1 METLLSTAI
10 HFTTNMDIPLTPT
23 GPHAAIPTR
32 NAQEQFLARL
42 WDRLWYR
49 YRQRVPVV
57 QLYEQIVQG
66 HHGTFVND
74 HVAFRTFA
82 NQQPWT
88 GIASL
93 SRIFEALGYVPA
105 GLYSFPDK
113 HLQAIHFQHP
123 RGEFPKLFVSEL
135 QVWRLPEPAQQI
147 VEQALTD
154 HRSGP
159 TRQLLTAL
167 HQLES
172 LEDLPAESYW
182 HAWLSDCVGLV
193 EELPWDLPDVED
205 LQTLNSIS
213 QYAAWVLVHGY
224 NVNHFTALINS
235 HGVEE
240 LQDIDR
246 TVQALRGAGAEMKDE
261 IEGAPGSK
269 LRQTATQ
276 AALVDVAVRRDG
288 ESNTIPW
295 TYAYF
300 ELAER
305 GEVLHPDSG
314 KLERFEGFLGPQATQ
329 LFEMT
334 KRKET

>member
-1 METLLSTAI
+1 
-10 HFTTNMDIPLTPT
+10 MDIPIAPT
-23 GPHAAIPTR
+23 GPHAAIPAR

-49 YRQRVPVV
+49 YRQRVPAVDV
-57 QLYEQIVQG
+57 YEKLVRRFQ
-66 HHGTFVND
+66 GTFVND

-93 SRIFEALGYVPA
+93 SRVFEALGYVPA

-113 HLQAIHFQHP
+113 HLQATHFQHP
-123 RGEFPKLFVSEL
+123 HPEFPKLFVSEL
-135 QVWRLPEPAQQI
+135 QVWRLPEPGQQI
-147 VEQALTD
+147 VERTLAD
-154 HRSGP
+154 HRTGP
-159 TRQLLTAL
+159 TRQLLAAL
-167 HQLES
+167 QSLEQ

-182 HAWLSDCVGLV
+182 HAWLSDCVGLI
-193 EELPWDLPDVED
+193 ETLPWSVPDMED
-205 LQTLNSIS
+205 LNTLNSIS

-235 HGVEE
+235 HGVQE
-240 LQDIDR
+240 LQDIER
-246 TVQALRGAGAEMKDE
+246 TVQALRDAGVEMKAE

-269 LRQTATQ
+269 LRQTATN
-276 AALVDVAVRRDG
+276 AALVDVEVHRNG
-288 ESNTIPW
+288 EREQVPW

-305 GEVLHPDSG
+305 GEVPHADTG

-334 KRKET
+334 KRKE

>member
-1 METLLSTAI
+1 MQLA
-10 HFTTNMDIPLTPT
+10 MDIPLAPT
-23 GPHAAIPTR
+23 GPHAAIPAR

-49 YRQRVPVV
+49 YRQRVPAVG
-57 QLYEQIVQG
+57 LYEQMVQRFQ
-66 HHGTFVND
+66 GTFVND

-113 HLQAIHFQHP
+113 HLQAIHYQHP
-123 RGEFPKLFVSEL
+123 NTEFPKLFVSEL
-135 QVWRLPEPAQQI
+135 QVWRLPEPAQRI
-147 VEQALTD
+147 VERTLAD
-154 HRSGP
+154 HRTGP
-159 TRQLLTAL
+159 ARQLLANL
-167 HQLES
+167 QSLEG

-182 HAWLSDCVGLV
+182 HAWLSDCVGLI
-193 EELPWDLPDVED
+193 EERPWSVPDWED
-205 LQTLNSIS
+205 LSTLNSIS
-213 QYAAWVLVHGY
+213 QYAAWALVHGY

-235 HGVEE
+235 HGVQE
-240 LQDIDR
+240 LQDIER
-246 TVQALRGAGAEMKDE
+246 TVQALRDAGVEMKVE

-269 LRQTATQ
+269 LRQTATN
-276 AALVDVAVRRDG
+276 AALVDVEVHRHGVR
-288 ESNTIPW
+288 EQVPW

-305 GEVLHPDSG
+305 GEVPHAETG

-334 KRKET
+334 KRKE